1 MFFSRKK
8 PRHQEIEEE
17 FNIMMTDARD
27 SSAAVAAPGCLD
39 ASDPKFVVFF
49 FSSWAVTQLRPERLF
64 AVYRGWELYT
74 THFIWI

>member
-1 MFFSRKK
+1 MFFGKHLVSTYVFFY

-39 ASDPKFVVFF
+39 AFPAVN
-49 FSSWAVTQLRPERLF
+49 SWGPPL
-64 AVYRGWELYT
+64 LYEKLPSY
-74 THFIWI
+74 IGIIS